1 MRQLLRIRNARIYLL
16 GDVVSTLGDSALWL
30 AMAIWIK
37 EVTGVRP
44 RQACSYSA
52 TRPGACSPRWA
63 A

>member
-37 EVTGVRP
+37 ELTG
-44 RQACSYSA
+44 SSA
-52 TRPGACSPRWA
+52 A
-63 A
+63 AGLVVWPPSWSSR